1 MKIRNVFSV
10 VLGVSTLLLVGCAS
24 TGVEESNSA
33 VVSVED
39 VSGSGAES
47 PPHLESNFNP
57 SNNPI
62 PRGYD
67 GRPVGTLTP
76 QEKLRRSRQQF
87 SSFGTIITPAVQ
99 DARGL
104 LF

>member
-1 MKIRNVFSV
+1 MKIRGVFSV
-10 VLGVSTLLLVGCAS
+10 ALGVSALLMVGCAS

-39 VSGSGAES
+39 VAGSSAER
-47 PPHLESNFNP
+47 PPHLENNFNP

-67 GRPVGTLTP
+67 GKPVGTLTP
-76 QEKLRRSRQQF
+76 QEKLRRSRQ
-87 SSFGTIITPAVQ
+87 
-99 DARGL
+99 
-104 LF
+104 